1 MGTVFV
7 PTKANQDESNARLAT
22 VEAKVDALASSIASA
37 QMAQI
42 TVRLNWT
49 GQTYDV
55 PTDATI
61 KADVLNGAK
70 IILREQGVATPYE
83 AHITSLTNFE
93 TTFTVFVTQGAKA
106 QLNSVGALL
115 GKSPSAGYLVAADQ
129 FLLQGGDHLT
139 IYLNSRLV
147 TGSVVELFRVQPYVA
162 NPSGSA
168 DQRLKLGNS
177 YLGSRITTATGT
189 TVNLGHWTQGMG
201 QWVDESLVKVRLWD
215 CPADGSTPT
224 ERVITT
230 AADTTG
236 WMELDETL
244 DVIKN
249 IAIGTLTFTG
259 DSATVGDNRIVRYD
273 QLWIKT
279 VRETVDMPIADES
292 GDLVSNPTDC
302 IVRYYAN
309 TQIDSSYHLHPLFV
323 KYAKNG
329 DGTYTATPCAHGY
342 LPRYPL
348 GNTTKLVIGGE
359 NVDVPQFKTGNGRE
373 YTPGKRSVALDVC
386 RRVNRCTIKLYFDDD
401 GDGTEELF
409 ATIEPDETNRT
420 FGVSGTAEVSFMQWM
435 SYLFFGV
442 NVQGA
447 ASTTDETQNVFPGI
461 CTDAVA
467 ATTNGATDHIVN
479 SENHETW
486 GFKVWSGAVNTRLC
500 TNSIVF
506 LGVEDATWSSQGLYW
521 EDMTMVTRRTITTDS
536 TGAISSNVES
546 TAFLFAQDAADVHP
560 GATSISNET
569 TELESASFE
578 GELKGRGYREV
589 SVLAPNSSQ
598 YWYRAAADTSEVLCD
613 ICLPSAVADNQQINY
628 GGCDYFYRG
637 GTPGN
642 FAAFSA
648 STAYAV
654 GEFVIYESKLYKCT
668 AAHAAGAWNADH
680 FALFASST
688 VTRRSY
694 WLVALGG
701 DRSDGAGLG
710 SGFACAGSGFA
721 YSNGR
726 YWRTRPF
733 LRTVS

>member
-1 MGTVFV
+1 MATVFV
-7 PTKANQDESNARLAT
+7 PTKANQDESNARLST

-55 PTDATI
+55 PSDATI
-61 KADVLNGAK
+61 RADVLNGAK
-70 IILREQGVATPYE
+70 IVLREQGVATPYE
-83 AHITSLTNFE
+83 AQITSLTNFE

-106 QLNSVGALL
+106 QLNSVGAAL
-115 GKSPSAGYLVAADQ
+115 GHSPSAGYLVAADQ
-129 FLLQGGDHLT
+129 FLLKGGDHLT

-162 NPSGSA
+162 NPSASA

-201 QWVDESLVKVRLWD
+201 SWVDESLVRVRLWD

-244 DVIKN
+244 DVIRN

-279 VRETVDMPIADES
+279 ARETIDMPIADES
-292 GDLVSNPTDC
+292 GNLVSNPTDC

-323 KYAKNG
+323 RYARNA
-329 DGTYTATPCAHGY
+329 DGTYTGTPCAHGY
-342 LPRYPL
+342 LPRYPI
-348 GNTTKLVIGGE
+348 GNTVKLAIGGDS
-359 NVDVPQFKTGNGRE
+359 VDVPQFKSGNGRE
-373 YTPGKRSVALDVC
+373 YVPGKRSVALDVC
-386 RRVNRCTIKLYFDDD
+386 RRVNQCTIKLYFDDD

-409 ATIEPDETNRT
+409 ATIEPDSTNRT
-420 FGVSGTAEVSFMQWM
+420 FGVSGTAEISFMQWM
-435 SYLFFGV
+435 GYLFFGV

-461 CTDAVA
+461 CTNAVA

-479 SENHETW
+479 PANHDTW

-506 LGVEDATWSSQGLYW
+506 LGVEDASWSSQGLYW
-521 EDMTMVTRRTITTDS
+521 EDLTLVARRTITTDA

-560 GATSISNET
+560 GDTAISNET

-589 SVLAPNSSQ
+589 AALAPNGTA
-598 YWYRAAADTSEVLCD
+598 YWYRAGYDASEVLCD
-613 ICLPSAVADNQQINY
+613 TCLPAATADQQQINY
-628 GGCDYFYRG
+628 GGCDYYWRG
-637 GTPGN
+637 GAPGN

-648 STAYAV
+648 TAAYAV
-654 GEFVIYESKLYKCT
+654 GEYVTYDSKLYKCT
-668 AAHAAGAWNADH
+668 AAHAAGAWDDAH
-680 FALFASST
+680 FTLFASST

-694 WLVALGG
+694 YMVALGYN
-701 DRSDGAGLG
+701 RSNGSQLG
-710 SGFACAGSGFA
+710 SGYVSAIKDLA
-721 YSNGR
+721 YSNGT
-726 YWRTRPF
+726 YWRARPL